1 MERLQKII
9 ANSGYCSRR
18 KAEELI
24 EKGKVS
30 VNGITITDLGTK
42 ANVSDTIIVEGN
54 KIETSNK
61 EYILLYKPRGIVSTT
76 NDEKGRKTVVDLVE
90 TENRLYPVGR
100 LDYDTS
106 GLLLLTNDGE
116 LTNLLIHPK
125 NEIQKQYIAK
135 IDTAVNPQII
145 KKLSSGVI
153 IDGKKTRADR
163 VKIKK
168 LDRRKNKTIIEIVI
182 HEGKY
187 HQVKRMFEEIGY
199 NVESLKREK
208 FAFLGLKG
216 LKSGEYRHLTTKEVK
231 ILYSLAK
238 QNHLK

>member
-125 NEIQKQYIAK
+125 NEIQKQYISK

-208 FAFLGLKG
+208 FAFLDLKG

>member
-24 EKGKVS
+24 GKGKVS
-30 VNGITITDLGTK
+30 VNGETITDLGTK
-42 ANVSDTIIVEGN
+42 ASISDTIIVEG
-54 KIETSNK
+54 KKLEIENK

-76 NDEKGRKTVVDLVE
+76 NDEKGRKTVIDLIE

-135 IDTAVNPQII
+135 IDTAVNPQLI

-153 IDGKKTRADR
+153 IDGKKTKADR

-187 HQVKRMFEEIGY
+187 HQVKRMFEAIGY

-208 FAFLGLKG
+208 FAFLDLKG
-216 LKSGEYRHLTTKEVK
+216 LNSGEYRHLTTKEVK

-238 QNHLK
+238 